1 MDGDVRDIFE
11 VEKLLADSVPQP
23 LTKDAILHPQKVTRP
38 VSVVLL
44 RAVTGAH
51 DYTYR
56 RSHVR
61 SPFPLLTYALTT
73 TVHDRV
79 CCVRR
84 YAINMHCVTNNH
96 LSAGTYTILC
106 PAIDTCIHV
115 IG

>member
-1 MDGDVRDIFE
+1 MDDDVRDIFE

-38 VSVVLL
+38 VTVVLL
-44 RAVTGAH
+44 QAVTRAH
-51 DYTYR
+51 DYTHR
-56 RSHVR
+56 RSHAGH
-61 SPFPLLTYALTT
+61 FPLPTYALTT
-73 TVHDRV
+73 SVHGRV

-106 PAIDTCIHV
+106 PAIDSCIHV